1 VQLQRDLIFIVTA
14 LFSILVWFLLSGW
27 WLFSL
32 GSWISSES
40 DDECINSNFVYPAE
54 SIYFCYLACCQLK
67 INTYITQ
74 GPPPQ
79 AYGNHLHQPPPP
91 GAYATEY
98 NVAQMQAPQ
107 GNFAPIAPGPGGLAS
122 AISNGL
128 AANGFNDS
136 YSTIGQYE
144 ILIIIKNN

>member
-1 VQLQRDLIFIVTA
+1 MMNVLI
-14 LFSILVWFLLSGW
+14 WFYLSHRVH
-27 WLFSL
+27 L
-32 GSWISSES
+32 
-40 DDECINSNFVYPAE
+40 
-54 SIYFCYLACCQLK
+54 CYLACLQLK

-136 YSTIGQYE
+136 YSTIGQYA
-144 ILIIIKNN
+144 LLKIIQKLSKKMESNAFK

>member
-1 VQLQRDLIFIVTA
+1 
-14 LFSILVWFLLSGW
+14 
-27 WLFSL
+27 
-32 GSWISSES
+32 
-40 DDECINSNFVYPAE
+40 
-54 SIYFCYLACCQLK
+54 LK

-136 YSTIGQYE
+136 YSTIGQYALSKIIQNME
-144 ILIIIKNN
+144 LKMDGQSNNRSAENANNLVVNLTAILLFFSLF